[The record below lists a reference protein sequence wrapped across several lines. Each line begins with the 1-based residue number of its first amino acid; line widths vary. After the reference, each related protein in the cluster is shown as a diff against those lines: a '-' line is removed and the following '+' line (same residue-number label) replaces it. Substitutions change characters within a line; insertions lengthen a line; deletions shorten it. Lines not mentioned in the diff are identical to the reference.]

1 MRHWASVSAGLVLWA
16 LAAVIAASTI
26 TGVLDA
32 GDYLLAALAFALAL
46 GALTAGAVMTLLPL
60 LED

>member
-1 MRHWASVSAGLVLWA
+1 MRQWVSTSAGLALWT
-16 LAAVIAASTI
+16 LAAVIAADTI
-26 TGVLDA
+26 TRVLDA

-46 GALTAGAVMTLLPL
+46 GALAAGAVMTLLPL